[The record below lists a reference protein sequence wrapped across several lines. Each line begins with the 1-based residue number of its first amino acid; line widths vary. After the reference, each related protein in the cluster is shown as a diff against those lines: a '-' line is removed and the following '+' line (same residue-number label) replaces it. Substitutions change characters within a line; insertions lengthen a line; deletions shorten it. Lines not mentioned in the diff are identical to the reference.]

1 MQEHVNIVAL
11 VVTYNRLA
19 QLQRTVAALL
29 ACPDDLLHA
38 VVVVDNCSTDG
49 TAGWLAAQTDRRL
62 RVERLPENRGG
73 AGGFAHGI
81 EIVRAEDDPDWI
93 VVMDDD
99 ARPQPGALQ
108 QFHSMLQRGT
118 FAGVEGV
125 AAAVRHPEGQICRMN
140 RPTVNPFWHLPV
152 FLRTLLGGG
161 RAAFHLDDAAFDA
174 AKIMPIDGASFV
186 GLFLSRQALARAGGP
201 DARLFLYAEDA
212 IYTMT
217 LTRRGGRL
225 VFAPQIRF
233 EHDTT
238 SLSPGGMVMPVW
250 KVYYYHR
257 NRLFLYRLAAGPAF
271 WLLLPLWL
279 FGWPRLAR
287 HYAPADRPAFH
298 RLIWRAFRDAVL
310 RDTSLDHAAVMRLAT
325 GEDEPRPMTRDIG

>member
-1 MQEHVNIVAL
+1 MQTQRTLVAI
-11 VVTYNRLA
+11 VVTHNRLA
-19 QLQRTVAALL
+19 QLQRTIGALL
-29 ACPDDLLHA
+29 ACTDEHLQA

-49 TAGWLAAQTDRRL
+49 TADWLAAQTDSRL
-62 RVERLPENRGG
+62 RVERLAENRGG
-73 AGGFAHGI
+73 AGGFAYGI
-81 EIVRAEDDPDWI
+81 ASARSGFDPDWV

-99 ARPQPGALQ
+99 ARPAPGAFA
-108 QFHSMLQRGT
+108 QFHGLLQDKA

-125 AAAVRHPEGQICRMN
+125 AAAVRHPDGQICRMN

-152 FLRTLLGGG
+152 FLRTVLGGG
-161 RAAFHLDDAAFDA
+161 RAAFHLDDAAFA
-174 AKIMPIDGASFV
+174 GRQIMPVDGASFV
-186 GLFLSRQALARAGGP
+186 GLFLSRQGLARAGAP
-201 DARLFLYAEDA
+201 DARLFLYADDA

-238 SLSPGGMVMPVW
+238 SLSAGGIVMPVW

-271 WLLLPLWL
+271 WLMLPLWL
-279 FGWPRLAR
+279 WRWPRLVR
-287 HYAPADRPAFH
+287 HYAPADRPAFR
-298 RLIWRAFRDAVL
+298 RLMRRALRDAVL
-310 RDTSLDHAAVMRLAT
+310 NDTSLDHAAVLRLAA
-325 GEDEPRPMTRDIG
+325 GAGDQE

>member
-1 MQEHVNIVAL
+1 MQTQLKLVAL

-19 QLQRTVAALL
+19 QLQRTIAALL
-29 ACPDDLLHA
+29 ACPDALLQT

-49 TAGWLAAQTDRRL
+49 TAAWLAAQTDSRL
-62 RVERLPENRGG
+62 QVESLAENRGG

-81 EIVRAEDDPDWI
+81 AFVRAELDPDWL

-99 ARPQPGALQ
+99 ARPQEGAVQ
-108 QFHSMLQRGT
+108 QFHSLLHQG
-118 FAGVEGV
+118 ALDGVEGV
-125 AAAVRHPEGQICRMN
+125 AAAVRHPDGQICRMN
-140 RPTVNPFWHLPV
+140 RPTVNPFWHLTV
-152 FLRTLLGGG
+152 FVRTLLGGG
-161 RAAFHLDDAAFDA
+161 RNAFHLGNTAFEGA
-174 AKIMPIDGASFV
+174 QIVPVDGASFV
-186 GLFLSRQALARAGGP
+186 GLFLSRQGLARAGVP
-201 DARLFLYAEDA
+201 DARLFLYADDA

-233 EHDTT
+233 EHDTG
-238 SLSPGGMVMPVW
+238 SLSAAGIVMPVW

-271 WLLLPLWL
+271 WLLLPLWVWS
-279 FGWPRLAR
+279 WPQLAR
-287 HYAPADRPAFH
+287 HYAPADRPAFR

-310 RDTSLDHAAVMRLAT
+310 RDTSLDHAGVMRLAA
-325 GEDEPRPMTRDIG
+325 GEDDPRPVTRDIG

>member
-1 MQEHVNIVAL
+1 MNIVAL

-29 ACPDDLLHA
+29 ACPQDVLGA

-49 TAGWLAAQTDRRL
+49 TSAWLAAQTDCRL
-62 RVERLPENRGG
+62 RVERLAQNRGG

-81 EIVRAEDDPDWI
+81 DIVRAQDDPDWV

-99 ARPQPGALQ
+99 ARPLPGALQ
-108 QFHSMLQRGT
+108 LFHGLLQQGT

-125 AAAVRHPEGQICRMN
+125 AAAVRHPDGQICRMN

-161 RAAFHLDDAAFDA
+161 RAAFHLNDAAFDSA
-174 AKIMPIDGASFV
+174 QALPIDGASFV
-186 GLFLSRQALARAGGP
+186 GLFLSREGLARAGVP

-233 EHDTT
+233 EHDTA

-279 FGWPRLAR
+279 YSWPRLAR
-287 HYAPADRPAFH
+287 HYAPTDRPALR
-298 RLIWRAFRDAVL
+298 RLIWRAFRDAI
-310 RDTSLDHAAVMRLAT
+310 RGDTSLEHAAVLRLAS
-325 GEDEPRPMTRDIG
+325 GEDDPRPSTRDNG